1 LTARLDPNSASLG
14 MLPHIPFY
22 FLRHGETD
30 WNRRRVMQGHTDIA
44 LNELGL
50 RQAQEIAPA
59 VAALP
64 IKTICTSPLARARRT
79 AEIVNVNN
87 VPTVVIDE
95 LKECGFGVHEGED
108 SSGPWRAAWMSGG
121 AIEGGERRADY
132 IARAHRAL
140 ARALTHDAP
149 VLVAAHGGTFW
160 AMEDLLGE
168 TIHVQ
173 NCTLFAMT
181 PPAAGRKFWT
191 ATQLAC
197 PREPAL
203 AIGQGRRA

>member
-1 LTARLDPNSASLG
+1 
-14 MLPHIPFY
+14 MLPHVPFY

-44 LNELGL
+44 LNETGL

-64 IKTICTSPLARARRT
+64 IKTICASPLVRARRT
-79 AEIVNVNN
+79 AEIANINK
-87 VPTVVIDE
+87 VPIIIIDE

-108 SSGPWRAAWMSGG
+108 SSGAWRAGWMSGG
-121 AIEGGERRADY
+121 VIEGGERRADY
-132 IARAHRAL
+132 IARATQAL
-140 ARALTHDAP
+140 ARALTHESP
-149 VLVAAHGGTFW
+149 VLDVAHGGTFW

-168 TIHVQ
+168 TVHVQ
-173 NCTLFAMT
+173 NCTLFKMT
-181 PPAAGRKFWT
+181 PPAAGKKFWT
-191 ATQLAC
+191 AAQLAC

-203 AIGQGRRA
+203 AIGQGPRA